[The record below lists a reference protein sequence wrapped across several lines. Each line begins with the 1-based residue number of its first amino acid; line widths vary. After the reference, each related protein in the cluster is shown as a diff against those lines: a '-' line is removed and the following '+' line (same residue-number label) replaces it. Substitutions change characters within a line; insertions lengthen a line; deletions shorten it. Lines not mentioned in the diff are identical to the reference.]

1 MAEVCLMLS
10 RQAIVQSGSPATVQS
25 LELRRNSGLR
35 SEKYSP
41 LLLHPSVQSPHSSR
55 LATRGREQ
63 LGEMLRYSSPT
74 QGRHRDYLEAN
85 KLNRSEEGPFDASRK
100 HTQPLQR
107 RGGSPNGASGTS
119 NVRRNGFD
127 RFSCNSCTAASRLDD
142 GHPKPFGYFSLSPFG
157 KLSSD

>member
-1 MAEVCLMLS
+1 MDIAALSPQRVNRLVFTVGRWLPVHLRERTSSGSFGRSEKCQQRKFCLMPS

-25 LELRRNSGLR
+25 LKLRRSSGLR

-85 KLNRSEEGPFDASRK
+85 NRSDEGPFSTPPGSIPNPFNDAVDRQ
-100 HTQPLQR
+100 TARL
-107 RGGSPNGASGTS
+107 
-119 NVRRNGFD
+119 VRRM
-127 RFSCNSCTAASRLDD
+127 
-142 GHPKPFGYFSLSPFG
+142 
-157 KLSSD
+157 